1 LNVAGVVAALDREA
15 RTLGPAV
22 HDKAGVQILADGT
35 LRAVSG
41 MGCVAAGMAA
51 RALVEAGATALVSWG
66 MAGGLDPELEA
77 GAICLPRE
85 VVAPDGMR
93 FPTAAS
99 WRDTLMASIASY
111 RPVAPGA
118 LLTCMHPITGVAAKQ
133 AAHRETGAVAV
144 DMESSAI
151 AEVAAASHV
160 PFIAIRVIVDTAR
173 DAIPDSVTAAGE
185 SGQVQIGRL
194 LRGLARSP
202 AEVVPLV
209 RLARRYRLA
218 IRSLRAVGKLGRL
231 APPAMPEARG
241 VRCTEPR
248 G

>member
-1 LNVAGVVAALDREA
+1 
-15 RTLGPAV
+15 
-22 HDKAGVQILADGT
+22 
-35 LRAVSG
+35 
-41 MGCVAAGMAA
+41 
-51 RALVEAGATALVSWG
+51 
-66 MAGGLDPELEA
+66 
-77 GAICLPRE
+77 
-85 VVAPDGMR
+85 
-93 FPTAAS
+93 
-99 WRDTLMASIASY
+99 
-111 RPVAPGA
+111 
-118 LLTCMHPITGVAAKQ
+118 
-133 AAHRETGAVAV
+133 
-144 DMESSAI
+144 
-151 AEVAAASHV
+151 V